1 MLMTFNTSSRFFRL
15 VLAMA
20 LLMLLFAGQWL
31 DLPMSA
37 LGLDIFWQLRLP
49 RLVLA
54 GLSGA
59 ALALAGLW
67 LQTLFRHAL
76 VEPGLLGVSSG
87 AALAAVLSLALWQGS
102 APFLPLAALL
112 GAGGALLLVLALARR
127 YQLQG
132 EGLLLV
138 GVALNALAAAATQLL
153 LVLSPDQTLRAG
165 SFWLMG
171 SFATPEVIWLWPF
184 AGLLGVLV
192 FWGLRQSAA
201 FDLWLLGE
209 REAGYLGLSVTGFRR
224 RVIWAS
230 AALVAF
236 AVAQAGSV
244 AFIGLMAPHIASRW
258 VGCHHRQVTPAVLI
272 IGALLAIVA
281 DTLARTLLAPLE
293 LPVGVMTALLGAPFF
308 LVLLRL
314 RWQR

>member
-1 MLMTFNTSSRFFRL
+1 MTTRWPARLPFSLLVVLL
-15 VLAMA
+15 VLA
-20 LLMLLFAGQWL
+20 LLAGQWL
-31 DLPMSA
+31 DLPANA
-37 LGLDIFWQLRLP
+37 LGREIFWQLRLP
-49 RLVLA
+49 RIVLA

-87 AALAAVLSLALWQGS
+87 AALAAVLSLTLWQGA
-102 APFLPLAALL
+102 APLLPVTAMF
-112 GAGGALLLVLALARR
+112 GAVAALLLVLALARR
-127 YQLQG
+127 YQLQS

-138 GVALNALAAAATQLL
+138 GVALNALTAAATQLL

-171 SFATPEVIWLWPF
+171 SFASADVRWLWPF
-184 AGLLGVLV
+184 AVVVVLLSW
-192 FWGLRQSAA
+192 WGIRQAAA

-209 REAGYLGLSVTGFRR
+209 REAGYLGLPVARFRR

-236 AVAQAGSV
+236 AVSQAGSV

-258 VGCHHRQVTPAVLI
+258 VGCQHGRLTPAVLL
-272 IGALLAIVA
+272 IGALLAVFA
-281 DTLARTLLAPLE
+281 DTLARTLLSPLE

-308 LVLLRL
+308 LALLRL